1 MAAEPDDAA
10 ALLLPLLLLGASD
23 RADDDADA
31 TQPMAILFPR
41 PRRGRPSWTS
51 NDGNGRRLNEE
62 GKEAGARTTRGLCAA
77 AVLQLQPQQV
87 WVLLLG
93 DGLMSRAMAR
103 RCLYR
108 LARGTVR
115 RGLRALSFACALVLD
130 GLMACGCHSSWG
142 GRGYI
147 AASIS
152 RRRDGWISICLK
164 RVLSARCRKLV
175 GKRLWYQSI

>member
-1 MAAEPDDAA
+1 MRSLTSSMALDGRRLSRNPATVALIVATAFTRAAAAAMAAEPDDAA

-41 PRRGRPSWTS
+41 PRRGRPNWTS

-93 DGLMSRAMAR
+93 DGLSRAMAQ
-103 RCLYR
+103 
-108 LARGTVR
+108 V
-115 RGLRALSFACALVLD
+115 F
-130 GLMACGCHSSWG
+130 
-142 GRGYI
+142 I
-147 AASIS
+147 
-152 RRRDGWISICLK
+152 
-164 RVLSARCRKLV
+164 
-175 GKRLWYQSI
+175 

>member
-1 MAAEPDDAA
+1 MALDGRRLSRNPPTVALIVATAFTRAAAAAMAAEPDDAA

-41 PRRGRPSWTS
+41 PRRGRPNWTS

-62 GKEAGARTTRGLCAA
+62 GKEAGTRTRGLCAA
-77 AVLQLQPQQV
+77 AVLQLQQQQV

-115 RGLRALSFACALVLD
+115 RGLSRSFELCVCAC
-130 GLMACGCHSSWG
+130 S
-142 GRGYI
+142 
-147 AASIS
+147 
-152 RRRDGWISICLK
+152 
-164 RVLSARCRKLV
+164 
-175 GKRLWYQSI
+175 